1 MTGVHPKVVQQVMGH
16 QSFTLTMDTYGH
28 LFLGQEA
35 DALRR
40 TRLMLVD
47 LPDALRAI
55 GCAGVN

>member
-1 MTGVHPKVVQQVMGH
+1 MMGH

-47 LPDALRAI
+47 LPEALRAT